1 NMDNLLP
8 LLEMGFEM
16 CHLERA
22 YMCGCRTVE
31 DAVAYLAGDLSGS
44 STEKSPGRFVLR
56 IPNDAAV
63 ACTSIFTPTRPFY
76 VNLVDQHIAP
86 VEKSEWALEESGSSQ
101 APVISS
107 YWDSDE
113 AFAFQQD
120 EAHRSAADVKSDRI
134 ARLRERELLLAEIQA
149 EKESRRYVLVET
161 LHRVYAVDKVFVSK
175 LESTG
180 YLRSAVFADGFRCQL
195 VGLFPHPNGR
205 FYHSRLMLVS

>member
-1 NMDNLLP
+1 MENLLP

-44 STEKSPGRFVLR
+44 STKKSLGRLVLK

-63 ACTSIFTPTRPFY
+63 ACTSIFTPTRPFH

-107 YWDSDE
+107 YWELDE
-113 AFAFQQD
+113 TFASQQD
-120 EAHRSAADVKSDRI
+120 EAHRSAADVKSDHI

-149 EKESRRYVLVET
+149 EKESRRYVLIDT
-161 LHRVYAVDKVFVSK
+161 LRHVYAVGKAFVSK

-180 YLRSAVFADGFRCQL
+180 YLRSAVIVDDFRC
-195 VGLFPHPNGR
+195 
-205 FYHSRLMLVS
+205 